1 MENLPKHVINK
12 IMFFL
17 THPVADI
24 LKEEAIFHYMAFRL
38 NKPNLEI
45 GEPFFCGCL
54 AAHNPWEYF
63 NPQKF
68 TCIDRRTHYN
78 INLTPKERSEYTL
91 GYLHYRSDFVVLE
104 NDSIF
109 RIAWSIRC
117 NKEKS
122 LETAKEYN
130 RLLNIRLE
138 V

>member
-38 NKPNLEI
+38 NNPNPEI

-63 NPQKF
+63 KPGKF
-68 TCIDRRTHYN
+68 ICIDNYHYHN
-78 INLTPKERSEYTL
+78 TDLTPQER
-91 GYLHYRSDFVVLE
+91 
-104 NDSIF
+104 
-109 RIAWSIRC
+109 
-117 NKEKS
+117 
-122 LETAKEYN
+122 
-130 RLLNIRLE
+130 
-138 V
+138 